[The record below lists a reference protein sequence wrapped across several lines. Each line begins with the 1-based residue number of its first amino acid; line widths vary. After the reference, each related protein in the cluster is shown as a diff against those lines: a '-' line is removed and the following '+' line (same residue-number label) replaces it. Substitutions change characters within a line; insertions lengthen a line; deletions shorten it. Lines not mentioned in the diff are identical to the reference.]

1 MGLAMLNAEQ
11 RTDIPL
17 SVVVNNYNYAD
28 FLPQALD
35 SALEQMAPCDELI
48 VIDDGSSDGS
58 QEILQDYGA
67 RANVTAVFQSN
78 QRQLAAV
85 LNGLELA
92 RGELCVLLDS
102 DDYFLD
108 GYLERLRG
116 LVREHPEIDFFFSA
130 ARPGGQAARHVESV
144 ERLLAAM
151 AFPDGPTGRSRWSTW
166 AGGEFLGT
174 PTSGLALKRSL
185 VDRFVEARDDL
196 QDHMPLGD
204 RMSRLLRVPPTSHTG
219 YRLSAD
225 GILVRGSSILGARKY
240 HCAAPAF
247 HYRIHGGN
255 AFAGLN
261 RVARLYLRMH
271 RSRQIARV
279 TARAFGIDRPPSV
292 AEVIEEARQRS
303 LPLRLRRRL
312 RLALNY
318 AGAVLRARDRWRHR
332 LGGLIRLGPAFLFR
346 VREKPSPEP
355 QGRPQ

>member
-1 MGLAMLNAEQ
+1 MLNAEE
-11 RTDIPL
+11 RADIPL
-17 SVVVNNYNYAD
+17 SVVVNNYNYAEY
-28 FLPQALD
+28 LQQALD
-35 SALEQMAPCDELI
+35 SALGQMTPCDELI
-48 VIDDGSSDGS
+48 VVDDGSSDGS
-58 QEILQDYGA
+58 QELLSEYA
-67 RANVTAVFQSN
+67 PRANVTVVCQSN
-78 QRQLAAV
+78 QRQLATV
-85 LNGLELA
+85 FNGLELA
-92 RGELCVLLDS
+92 RGEVCVLLDS

-108 GYLERLRG
+108 GYLERLRA
-116 LVREHPEIDFFFSA
+116 LVRDHPEIDFFFSA
-130 ARPGGQAARHVESV
+130 ARPGGDSAARVEPV

-151 AFPDGPTGRSRWSTW
+151 AFPEGPTGMSRWSTW

-185 VDRFVEARDDL
+185 VERFLAARGDL
-196 QDHMPLGD
+196 PDYMPIGD
-204 RMSRLLRVPPTSHTG
+204 RMSRLLRVPATSHTG

-240 HCAAPAF
+240 HCATPAF

-271 RSRQIARV
+271 RNRQIARV
-279 TARAFGIDRPPSV
+279 TARAFGIERPPSV
-292 AEVIEEARQRS
+292 AEVIEEAGQRS

-312 RLALNY
+312 RLAWNY
-318 AGAVLRARDRWRHR
+318 TYAVLCARDGWWHK

-346 VREKPSPEP
+346 TREKPSPEP